1 MLRLQSAACKHT
13 ISHQVHFFQSLVLS
27 QAAVAAGW
35 AVWKL
40 FIQEKPKTG
49 KRKILV
55 AEPSLTAL
63 EEKYLIRAYRY
74 RSSCS
79 ASTGT
84 IV

>member
-1 MLRLQSAACKHT
+1 M
-13 ISHQVHFFQSLVLS
+13 LS

-55 AEPSLTAL
+55 AEPSLTAW